1 MYQVYSVFNL
11 NAEEVVGMTGAD
23 ISHSKSIPH

>member
-1 MYQVYSVFNL
+1 MCEVYSVFNF

-23 ISHSKSIPH
+23 FLHSKSILH